1 MGMKNGVPHGLLH
14 QRTLKNSIH
23 CSGIG
28 LHSGIK
34 VNMTL
39 HPAEACTGIRFRRN
53 GTVQRT

>member
-1 MGMKNGVPHGLLH
+1 MGTKNGAGVLR

-39 HPAEACTGIRFRRN
+39 HPAEPNFSRFL
-53 GTVQRT
+53 